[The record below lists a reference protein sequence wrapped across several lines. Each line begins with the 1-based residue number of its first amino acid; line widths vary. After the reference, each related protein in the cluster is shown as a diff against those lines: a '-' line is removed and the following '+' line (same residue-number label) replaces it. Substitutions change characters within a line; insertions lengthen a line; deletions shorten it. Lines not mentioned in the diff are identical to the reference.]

1 MKIYHKMNCYI
12 LQVLEIKYFLILIKL
27 LINLFEVGGLNFDA
41 FELIY
46 LVKILFPYFEIVE
59 LKL

>member
-1 MKIYHKMNCYI
+1 MNCYI